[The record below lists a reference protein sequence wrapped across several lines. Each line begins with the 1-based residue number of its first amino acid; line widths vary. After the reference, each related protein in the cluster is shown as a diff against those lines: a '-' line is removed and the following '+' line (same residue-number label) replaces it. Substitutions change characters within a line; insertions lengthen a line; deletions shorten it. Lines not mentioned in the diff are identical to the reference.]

1 MRAECG
7 GLRLG
12 LITNYWLKRLP
23 PPPIATAHNQ
33 HSTPPGSKHGRNT
46 SVQKLPANKS
56 IFLNACGKGGK
67 RACLYGKCLYGKDG
81 KTRMLE
87 TWYGTH
93 TMAKLWETSVG
104 RSVTPTAVVM
114 EYTPHSTIETC
125 CGRGTYQHVSTDRTH
140 PYGAVGV
147 GGWVGATLWVMP
159 ITGPCTC
166 QYDPTMASSWAGRVS
181 EIILADISNRRRFV
195 FN

>member
-33 HSTPPGSKHGRNT
+33 HSTPPGSKHGGNT

-87 TWYGTH
+87 TWCGTH

-114 EYTPHSTIETC
+114 EYTPHSAAVEVHTNMYPQIE
-125 CGRGTYQHVSTDRTH
+125 HIPMV
-140 PYGAVGV
+140 PWVWV
-147 GGWVGATLWVMP
+147 GGWGQ
-159 ITGPCTC
+159 PCGLC
-166 QYDPTMASSWAGRVS
+166 PSLDPVLANTIQQWPALGRAG
-181 EIILADISNRRRFV
+181 
-195 FN
+195 

>member
-1 MRAECG
+1 M
-7 GLRLG
+7 
-12 LITNYWLKRLP
+12 
-23 PPPIATAHNQ
+23 
-33 HSTPPGSKHGRNT
+33 
-46 SVQKLPANKS
+46 QKLPANKS
-56 IFLNACGKGGK
+56 IFLNARGKGGK

-87 TWYGTH
+87 TWCGTH

-147 GGWVGATLWVMP
+147 GGCNLVGYAHHWTLYLP
-159 ITGPCTC
+159 IRSNNGQLLGGP
-166 QYDPTMASSWAGRVS
+166 G
-181 EIILADISNRRRFV
+181 E
-195 FN
+195 

>member
-23 PPPIATAHNQ
+23 PPPVATAHNQ

-87 TWYGTH
+87 TWCGTH

-114 EYTPHSTIETC
+114 EYMPPLYGVVTC
-125 CGRGTYQHVSTDRTH
+125 CGWRTFRPEEYVSADRTDVC
-140 PYGAVGV
+140 YTV
-147 GGWVGATLWVMP
+147 GGGVTLWVMP
-159 ITGPCTC
+159 ITGPGCTC
-166 QYDPTMASSWAGRVS
+166 QYSSTMAGSWAGRRVRLS
-181 EIILADISNRRRFV
+181 SLLISPTDV
-195 FN
+195 DL